1 LLQTKCI
8 VITLLIA
15 LTSVQAQLVPFD
27 IEFNGYQKGADT
39 VINSTHLASFFNK
52 LTLLRSADTCR
63 TQVNIVHIGDSHIQ
77 GDFLTRELRNALQL
91 QFGNA
96 GRGLIFPHRLA
107 RSNESFD
114 FRSVS
119 SNRWQWASIRSRKPS
134 LNPGLS
140 GISMFS
146 NDDML
151 ELSIH
156 MTQRDSIDKS
166 FDYVQL
172 ICRNDSSPNIAFI
185 ETNANER
192 QLIGFASDTLYRIPF
207 KEKATQFSLQTS
219 AKITVDGFVLGKN
232 AKGIQYHVIGI
243 NGAHYSDYNKY
254 ATFYAELQLLQPDL
268 VLISLGT
275 NEGVNA
281 GITAQAVENEASRMI
296 ANMRA
301 ANISCP
307 VALLTPFDNFYRRSK
322 VNIHLNKVKQGIC
335 NAAQHNNIACI
346 DMYSISGGQ
355 SSAIQWR
362 NQGLITSDRIHYNVS
377 GYRLQG
383 KMIFNTL
390 INSYL
395 AHVQY

>member
-1 LLQTKCI
+1 MQTKCI

-27 IEFNGYQKGADT
+27 IAFNGYQKGADT

-77 GDFLTRELRNALQL
+77 GDFLTSELRNALQL

-107 RSNESFD
+107 RSNESKD
-114 FRSVS
+114 FRSQS
-119 SNRWQWASIRSRKPS
+119 TNKWQSVSIRSRKSTTQPGVAGISLWSTDDMQQLSIS
-134 LNPGLS
+134 LN
-140 GISMFS
+140 
-146 NDDML
+146 
-151 ELSIH
+151 E
-156 MTQRDSIDKS
+156 RDSTDHS
-166 FDYVQL
+166 FDYLQL

-185 ETNANER
+185 KTNSNER
-192 QLIGFASDTLYRIPF
+192 TLVGFASDTLYRIPF
-207 KEKATQFSLQTS
+207 RNNSTSFEIKAATKLT
-219 AKITVDGFVLGKN
+219 IDGFVLGKN

-254 ATFYAELQLLQPDL
+254 ATFFAELQLLQPDL

-281 GITAQAVENEASRMI
+281 GITSQAVENEASRMI

-307 VALLTPFDNFYRRSK
+307 MALLTPFDNFYRRSK
-322 VNIHLNKVKQGIC
+322 TNIYLNKVKQGIC

-362 NQGLITSDRIHYNVS
+362 SQGLITNDRIHYNAA

-383 KMIFNTL
+383 KMIYNTL

-395 AHVQY
+395 AHVKY